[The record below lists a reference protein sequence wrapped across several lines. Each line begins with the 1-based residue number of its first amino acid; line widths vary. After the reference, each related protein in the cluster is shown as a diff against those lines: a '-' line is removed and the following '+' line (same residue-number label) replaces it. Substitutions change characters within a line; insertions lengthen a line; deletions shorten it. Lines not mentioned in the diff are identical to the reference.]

1 MPMQSIVDTSNLPLF
16 YNQLAALDSVV
27 HDGFRF
33 EPVRRPADLPRQNV
47 VPLLGEE
54 FAPAGRFY
62 PVVFSSGDRPV
73 PIAVMGLDTGE
84 NRFVDAQSGAL
95 PRGFYVPAYVRRYP
109 WLLAKRPTDD
119 QLILCFDPSSG
130 VVRAG
135 GRGGYPL
142 FAGDEPSPALSR
154 IIAFCHAFEAAAAR
168 TEILIGNLI
177 ALDLLKDAALDVRT
191 EALAQSPAYAGF
203 QIVDGARLLDIAPA
217 RLRDMAHDG
226 TLQWIHDH
234 LQSLDLMDTLFGK
247 GRGRKPA
254 RIARALRS
262 AVRIANVA

>member
-1 MPMQSIVDTSNLPLF
+1 MPMQSIVDTVSLPLF

-33 EPVRRPADLPRQNV
+33 EPVRRPADLSRQNV

-73 PIAVMGLDTGE
+73 PIAVMGLNTGE
-84 NRFVDAQSGAL
+84 NRFVDAQTGAF
-95 PRGFYVPAYVRRYP
+95 PRGLYVPAYVRRYP
-109 WLLAKRPTDD
+109 WLLAHRPGDGE
-119 QLILCFDPSSG
+119 LILCFDPSSG

-135 GRGGYPL
+135 GKGGYPL
-142 FAGDEPSPALSR
+142 FADGGPSPALSR
-154 IIAFCHAFEAAAAR
+154 IIAFCHTFEAAAAR
-168 TEILIGNLI
+168 TENLVRHLME
-177 ALDLLKDAALDVRT
+177 LDLLKDAALDIRT
-191 EALAQSPAYAGF
+191 EMLAHAPAYAGF
-203 QIVDGARLLDIAPA
+203 RIVDGARLLDLAPA

-234 LQSLDLMDTLFGK
+234 LKSLDLMETLYGK
-247 GRGRKPA
+247 RRGRRPA